1 METLSDIGRVL
12 DMAGEAARTIRRLEA
27 EGLDALHALGDK
39 DTHRFNMMEKCE
51 LLADLADHA
60 EPYLKG
66 SDPVTERLRV
76 GLKDFSRRAAKAMD
90 LQSIFFM
97 SSLLYPDDYQDGQP
111 NDLERFL
118 LRFEKP

>member
-1 METLSDIGRVL
+1 MDTVSDMDKVL
-12 DMAGEAARTIRRLEA
+12 DMLRETARNIRRLEE
-27 EGLDALHALGDK
+27 EGLEALHVRGDK

-51 LLADLADHA
+51 LLADLFDHA

-66 SDPVTERLRV
+66 DDPVTERLRA
-76 GLKDFSRRAAKAMD
+76 GLKDFSRRANMALD

-97 SSLLYPDDYQDGQP
+97 SALLYPDEYQDGQP

-118 LRFEKP
+118 LRFEM